1 MFSYNY
7 TYDFYQ
13 EYLRIFECQI
23 NRYEKT
29 KEYMNV
35 NHKYETRV
43 KPKIYIK
50 YLKEK
55 KRKKGE
61 KGYFLL

>member
-13 EYLRIFECQI
+13 EYLRIFKCQI
-23 NRYEKT
+23 NRYVKT
-29 KEYMNV
+29 EEYMNV

-43 KPKIYIK
+43 KQKIYIE

-55 KRKKGE
+55 KRGGGKVT
-61 KGYFLL
+61 FF

>member
-23 NRYEKT
+23 NKYERNK
-29 KEYMNV
+29 YMNA
-35 NHKYETRV
+35 NQKYETRV
-43 KPKIYIK
+43 KPKSYIG
-50 YLKEK
+50 YSEK
-55 KRKKGE
+55 KGKKKG
-61 KGYFLL
+61 GGNYFLL

>member
-7 TYDFYQ
+7 AYDFYQ
-13 EYLRIFECQI
+13 EYLKVFDGQI

-43 KPKIYIK
+43 KPKIYIE
-50 YLKEK
+50 YLKK
-55 KRKKGE
+55 KRKQLE
-61 KGYFLL
+61 KSNFLF

>member
-1 MFSYNY
+1 MFSYKY

-29 KEYMNV
+29 KEYMNA
-35 NHKYETRV
+35 NHKYD
-43 KPKIYIK
+43 
-50 YLKEK
+50 
-55 KRKKGE
+55 KRKAKN
-61 KGYFLL
+61 LH

>member
-13 EYLRIFECQI
+13 EYLKIFDGQI
-23 NRYEKT
+23 NRYYKT

-43 KPKIYIK
+43 KPKIYIE
-50 YLKEK
+50 YLKKEK
-55 KRKKGE
+55 KTTGKR
-61 KGYFLL
+61 